1 MRLCVIAVW
10 FSWVTFDLQDYEKAT
25 DCFNAALAV
34 RPEVRFIL
42 ESVRRMGRSP
52 ALTLLTAGLAIV

>member
-1 MRLCVIAVW
+1 MIAGW

-34 RPEVRFIL
+34 RPDVRFII

-52 ALTLLTAGLAIV
+52 VLTLFTVGLAIV